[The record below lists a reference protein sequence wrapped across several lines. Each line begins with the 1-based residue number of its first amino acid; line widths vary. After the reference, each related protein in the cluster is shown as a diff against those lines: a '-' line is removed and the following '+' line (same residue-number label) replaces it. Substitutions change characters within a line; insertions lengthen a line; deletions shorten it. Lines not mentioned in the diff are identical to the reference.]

1 MSAQQSTVIF
11 SPATGKIRRRPLR
24 EFARTLQT
32 EITGGRAFD
41 VLMADDAEL
50 ERLNREFRKKP
61 YPTDVLSF
69 GSGKAEGFLGE
80 IAISE
85 DRAAAQAIEH
95 GHSKDCEIRILML
108 HGVLHL
114 TGLDHDSDGGG
125 YNKMARAERRWR
137 KHFGLP
143 AGLIERACA

>member
-11 SPATGKIRRRPLR
+11 SPATGKMGRRQLR
-24 EFARTLQT
+24 EFARALQT
-32 EITGGRAFD
+32 EVAGGRAFD
-41 VLMADDAEL
+41 VLIAGDAEL
-50 ERLNREFRKKP
+50 ERLNRQFRKKP

-85 DRAAAQAIEH
+85 GRAAAQALEH

-114 TGLDHDSDGGG
+114 TGMDHDSDAGGD
-125 YNKMARAERRWR
+125 NTMARAERRWR

-143 AGLIERACA
+143 AGLIERAYA